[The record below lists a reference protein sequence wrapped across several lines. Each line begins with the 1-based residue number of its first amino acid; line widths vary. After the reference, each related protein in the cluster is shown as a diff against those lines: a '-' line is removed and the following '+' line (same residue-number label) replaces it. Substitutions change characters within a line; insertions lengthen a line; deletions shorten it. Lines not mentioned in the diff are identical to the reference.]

1 MNYHHVQFERSF
13 GTSEQLPESDLPE
26 IAFAGRSNVG
36 KSSMINKLFNRKQLA
51 RVSAVPGKTATINF
65 FHADGIRFADL
76 PGYGYAKVS
85 KSEKRRW
92 GELIEGY
99 FAQKRDLR
107 LVFQLIDMRHTPSA
121 DDLVMVNFLID
132 HEIPFVII
140 LTKKDK
146 LSATA
151 QKERLGKLQTELPY
165 AEQITMI
172 PLSSETGD
180 GIEQVKEIIAEIEQ
194 ECADEAADSNGN
206 GAADSPESSDGII

>member
-51 RVSAVPGKTATINF
+51 RVSAMPGKTATINF

-99 FAQKRDLR
+99 FSQNRDLR
-107 LVFQLIDMRHTPSA
+107 LVFQLIDMRHAPSA
-121 DDLVMVNFLID
+121 DDLLMVNFLID

-151 QKERLGKLQTELPY
+151 QKERLGKLQTELPC
-165 AEQITMI
+165 AGQITMI

-180 GIEQVKEIIAEIEQ
+180 GIEQVKEIIAEIER
-194 ECADEAADSNGN
+194 ECVEEACLHEDGET
-206 GAADSPESSDGII
+206 DLPESSDIII